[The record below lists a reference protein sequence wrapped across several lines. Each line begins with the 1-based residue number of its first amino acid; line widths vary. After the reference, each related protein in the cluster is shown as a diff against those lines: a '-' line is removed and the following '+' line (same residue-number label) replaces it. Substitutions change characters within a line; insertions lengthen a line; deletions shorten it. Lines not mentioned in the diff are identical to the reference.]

1 VEIGPGQGT
10 EKDREGDRSA
20 GGGRNQNEG
29 AHPEESR
36 GEQMGNSLQISSRRE
51 GNDSA
56 VLSLQGEVDVS
67 NSELVRNEANSLL
80 ADDIKRLVVDLSAT
94 EYLDSAGLGV
104 LVGLL
109 KRVSE
114 SDLTLIIAGAR
125 PQVRRVF
132 EITKLN
138 RVFTMRDDVV
148 SALREVAR

>member
-1 VEIGPGQGT
+1 
-10 EKDREGDRSA
+10 
-20 GGGRNQNEG
+20 
-29 AHPEESR
+29 
-36 GEQMGNSLQISSRRE
+36 MGNSLQISSRRE

-138 RVFTMRDDVV
+138 RVFTMRDDVA